1 MKSSSYVRGLL
12 SDTVNFS
19 SLGAF
24 KRSLQLVNFDEFLRY
39 SLHRRKLP
47 PNTGGVMA
55 LSPPLSSLSSPPFP
69 DSLPSPPLPSPSLRS
84 RAPEIQ
90 LEGMG
95 RAVSSHSGVWG
106 GAQPK
111 SNLEL

>member
-1 MKSSSYVRGLL
+1 MVIG
-12 SDTVNFS
+12 VNFFQI
-19 SLGAF
+19 L
-24 KRSLQLVNFDEFLRY
+24 
-39 SLHRRKLP
+39 
-47 PNTGGVMA
+47 GGVMA

-111 SNLEL
+111 SNLVHFSLKIRHLMATILMIFVRVN